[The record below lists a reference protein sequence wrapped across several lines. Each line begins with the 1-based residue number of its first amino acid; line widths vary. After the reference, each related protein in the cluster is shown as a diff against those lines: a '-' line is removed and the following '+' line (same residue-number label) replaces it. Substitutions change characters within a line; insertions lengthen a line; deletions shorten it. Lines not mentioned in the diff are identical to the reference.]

1 MATTGLWPIKGNL
14 KTVIDYADNPDKTT
28 LEKYLDTDLYAALRY
43 TENDDKTDQKMFVTG
58 INCSKHTAY
67 EQMVATKHRFGKLGG
82 NVCYHGY
89 QSFKVDE
96 VSPELCHQ
104 IGVETA
110 RRMWGDQYEVIVTS
124 HLNTDNLHNHF
135 VVNSLSFKT
144 GKKYSN
150 KISEHIRLRE
160 ISDAVCKEHNLSVLE
175 NAPFFGGEK
184 DSYWL
189 HKDGKMTRR
198 DLVKEDA
205 QRALDVSLNYPQ
217 LFLNLRRLGYE
228 IDERRLSVKAPD
240 WERSIRFSG
249 VGLTRE
255 VIEASFQQHR
265 SSEEWYIFYRMHPI
279 PEPKRKPLDEL
290 LREMERDL
298 YHSRSSVEVALVS
311 VFLILVMLLQAAIE
325 NARYTPL
332 SPTMRLEMQNVKQY
346 VADHRFLKDN
356 NIQTT
361 EELKNRILQTQAE
374 IQKLEAERQHIRNQ
388 IRRAEP
394 GAKASLKEDAKAITK
409 KLNPLR
415 EQLKNLQRILDK
427 SDYVYTMLETER
439 RLERQVG
446 RNRNYER

>member
-1 MATTGLWPIKGNL
+1 M
-14 KTVIDYADNPDKTT
+14 
-28 LEKYLDTDLYAALRY
+28 
-43 TENDDKTDQKMFVTG
+43 M
-58 INCSKHTAY
+58 
-67 EQMVATKHRFGKLGG
+67 ATKHRFGKLGG

-189 HKDGKMTRR
+189 HKDGKKTRR
-198 DLVKEDA
+198 DLVKADA
-205 QRALDVSLNYPQ
+205 QRALDVSLTYPQ
-217 LFLNLRRLGYE
+217 FFLNLRRLGYE

-240 WERSIRFSG
+240 WERKIRLSG
-249 VGLTRE
+249 VGVTRE

-265 SSEEWYIFYRMHPI
+265 ISDTWYVFYRAHII
-279 PEPKRKPLDEL
+279 PEPKQKPLEAIL
-290 LREMERDL
+290 KEMERDL
-298 YHSRSSVEVALVS
+298 YRSHSGAGVFIDS
-311 VFLILVMLLQAAIE
+311 VFLIVMLLLQAAIE

-361 EELKNRILQTQAE
+361 TELTERITQTQAE

-394 GAKASLKEDAKAITK
+394 VAKAALKEEAKAVTK
-409 KLNPLR
+409 RLKPLR
-415 EQLKNLQRILDK
+415 EQLKNLQCILDK
-427 SDYVYTMLETER
+427 SDYVYMMLKTER
-439 RLERQVG
+439 RLERQIG

>member
-1 MATTGLWPIKGNL
+1 MATTGLWPIKGSL

-28 LEKYLDTDLYAALRY
+28 LEKYVDSDLYAALRY
-43 TENDDKTDQKMFVTG
+43 TENDNKTDQKIFVTG
-58 INCSKHTAY
+58 INCSKYAAY
-67 EQMVATKHRFGKLGG
+67 EQMMATKRRFGKLGG

-89 QSFKVDE
+89 QSFKAGE

-124 HLNTDNLHNHF
+124 HLNTENLHNHF
-135 VVNSLSFKT
+135 VLNSLSFKT

-160 ISDAVCKEHNLSVLE
+160 VSDEICREHHLSVLE
-175 NAPFFGGEK
+175 NAPFYSGDK
-184 DSYWL
+184 AAYWP
-189 HKDGKMTRR
+189 HREGKLTRR
-198 DLVKEDA
+198 DLVKADA

-217 LFLNLRRLGYE
+217 FFMNLRRLGYE

-240 WERSIRFSG
+240 WERNIRLSG

-265 SSEEWYIFYRMHPI
+265 ISDTWYVFYRAHII
-279 PEPKRKPLDEL
+279 PEPKQKPLEAIL
-290 LREMERDL
+290 KEMEQDL
-298 YHSRSSVEVALVS
+298 YRGRSGVEVALIS
-311 VFLILVMLLQAAIE
+311 VFLILAMLLQAAIE

-332 SPTMRLEMQNVKQY
+332 SPTMRLEMQYVKQY

-361 EELKNRILQTQAE
+361 DELKNRILQTQAE
-374 IQKLEAERQHIRNQ
+374 IQKQEAERQHIRNQ

-394 GAKASLKEDAKAITK
+394 GAKAALKEEAKAVTK

-415 EQLKNLQRILDK
+415 GQLKNFQRILDK

-439 RLERQVG
+439 RLERQIG

>member
-1 MATTGLWPIKGNL
+1 MATTGLCPIKGSL

-28 LEKYLDTDLYAALRY
+28 LEKYVDTDLYAALRY
-43 TENDDKTDQKMFVTG
+43 TENGEKTDQKMFVTG
-58 INCSKHTAY
+58 INCSKYAAY
-67 EQMVATKHRFGKLGG
+67 EQMMATKRRFGKLGG

-89 QSFKVDE
+89 QSFKAGE

-110 RRMWGDQYEVIVTS
+110 KRMWGDQYEVIVTS
-124 HLNTDNLHNHF
+124 HLNTENLHNHF
-135 VVNSLSFKT
+135 VLNSLSFKT

-160 ISDAVCKEHNLSVLE
+160 ISDEICREHKLSVLE
-175 NAPFFGGEK
+175 NAPFYSGDKGA
-184 DSYWL
+184 YWP
-189 HKDGKMTRR
+189 HKEGKLTRR
-198 DLVKEDA
+198 DLVKADA

-217 LFLNLRRLGYE
+217 FFMNLRRLGYE

-240 WERSIRFSG
+240 WERAIRLSG
-249 VGLTRE
+249 VGFTRE
-255 VIEASFQQHR
+255 VIVEAFHQHR
-265 SSEEWYIFYRMHPI
+265 ASETWYVFYRAHII
-279 PEPKRKPLDEL
+279 PEPKRKPLDDL
-290 LREMERDL
+290 LREMERDI
-298 YHSRSSVEVALVS
+298 YRSRSGVDVFIGS
-311 VFLILVMLLQAAIE
+311 VFLIVMLLLQAAIE

-346 VADHRFLKDN
+346 VADHCFLKDN

-361 EELKNRILQTQAE
+361 TDLKDRIAQVQTE

-394 GAKASLKEDAKAITK
+394 SEKAALKEEAKAITK

-415 EQLKNLQRILDK
+415 EQLKTLQHILDK
-427 SDYVYTMLETER
+427 SDYVFTMLETER
-439 RLERQVG
+439 RLERQIG
-446 RNRNYER
+446 RNRDYKR

>member
-1 MATTGLWPIKGNL
+1 MATTGLWPIKGSL

-28 LEKYLDTDLYAALRY
+28 LEKYVDTDLYAALRY

-67 EQMVATKHRFGKLGG
+67 EQMMATKHRFGKLGG

-89 QSFKVDE
+89 QSFKAGE

-110 RRMWGDQYEVIVTS
+110 KRMWGDQYEVIVTS
-124 HLNTDNLHNHF
+124 HLNTENLHNHF

-144 GKKYSN
+144 GRKYSN

-160 ISDAVCKEHNLSVLE
+160 ISDEICREHDLSVLE

-184 DSYWL
+184 GAYWQ
-189 HKDGKMTRR
+189 HKEGKMTRR
-198 DLVKEDA
+198 DLVKADA

-217 LFLNLRRLGYE
+217 LFMNLRRLGYQ

-240 WERSIRFSG
+240 WERNIRLAS

-255 VIEASFQQHR
+255 VIEASFRQHR
-265 SSEEWYIFYRMHPI
+265 GSEEWYIFYRMHPI
-279 PEPKRKPLDEL
+279 KEPKRKPLDDL
-290 LREMERDL
+290 LREMERDM
-298 YHSRSSVEVALVS
+298 YRSRSGVEVALIS
-311 VFLILVMLLQAAIE
+311 VFLILAMLLQAAIE

-332 SPTMRLEMQNVKQY
+332 SPTMRLEMQNVMRY

-361 EELKNRILQTQAE
+361 TELTEHIAQTQTK

-388 IRRAEP
+388 IRRTEP
-394 GAKASLKEDAKAITK
+394 KAKDALKEEARAVTK
-409 KLNPLR
+409 RLKPLR
-415 EQLKNLQRILDK
+415 EQLKTLQRILDK

-439 RLERQVG
+439 KLARHIG
-446 RNRNYER
+446 RNRDYER

>member
-1 MATTGLWPIKGNL
+1 MATTGLWPIKGSL

-28 LEKYLDTDLYAALRY
+28 LEKYLDTDLYSALRY

-58 INCSKHTAY
+58 INCSKYAAY
-67 EQMVATKHRFGKLGG
+67 EQMMATKHQFGKLGG

-89 QSFKVDE
+89 QSFKVGE

-110 RRMWGDQYEVIVTS
+110 KRMWGDQYEVIVTS
-124 HLNTDNLHNHF
+124 HLNTENLHNHF
-135 VVNSLSFKT
+135 VLNSLSFKT

-184 DSYWL
+184 GAYWQ
-189 HKDGKMTRR
+189 HKEGKMTRR
-198 DLVKEDA
+198 DLVKADA

-217 LFLNLRRLGYE
+217 FFLNLRRLGYE
-228 IDERRLSVKAPD
+228 IDEKLLSVKAPD
-240 WERSIRFSG
+240 WERNIRLSG

-255 VIEASFQQHR
+255 IIEASFQQHR
-265 SSEEWYIFYRMHPI
+265 VSETWYVFYRTHII
-279 PEPKRKPLDEL
+279 PEPKRKPLDDL

-298 YHSRSSVEVALVS
+298 YRSRSGVDVALVS
-311 VFLILVMLLQAAIE
+311 VFLIVAMVLQAAIE

-346 VADHRFLKDN
+346 MADHRFLKEN

-361 EELKNRILQTQAE
+361 DELKIRILQTQAE
-374 IQKLEAERQHIRNQ
+374 IQKQEAERQHIRNQ
-388 IRRAEP
+388 IRRAVP
-394 GAKASLKEDAKAITK
+394 TAKASLKEEAKAVTK
-409 KLNPLR
+409 RLKPLR
-415 EQLKNLQRILDK
+415 EQLKNLQCILDK

-439 RLERQVG
+439 KLERQIG

>member
-1 MATTGLWPIKGNL
+1 MATTGLWPIKGSL

-28 LEKYLDTDLYAALRY
+28 LEKYVDTDLYAALRY

-67 EQMVATKHRFGKLGG
+67 EQMMATKHRFGKLGG

-89 QSFKVDE
+89 QSFKAGE

-110 RRMWGDQYEVIVTS
+110 KRMWGDQYEVIVTS
-124 HLNTDNLHNHF
+124 HLNTENLHNHF

-144 GKKYSN
+144 GRKYSN

-160 ISDAVCKEHNLSVLE
+160 ISDEICREHDLSVLE

-184 DSYWL
+184 GAYWQ
-189 HKDGKMTRR
+189 HKEGKMTRR
-198 DLVKEDA
+198 DLVKADA

-217 LFLNLRRLGYE
+217 LFMNLRRLGYQ

-240 WERSIRFSG
+240 WERNIRLAS

-255 VIEASFQQHR
+255 VIEASFRQHR
-265 SSEEWYIFYRMHPI
+265 GSEEWYIFYRMHPI
-279 PEPKRKPLDEL
+279 KEPKRKPLDDL
-290 LREMERDL
+290 LREMERDM
-298 YHSRSSVEVALVS
+298 YRSRSGVEVALIS
-311 VFLILVMLLQAAIE
+311 VFLILAMLLQAAIE

-332 SPTMRLEMQNVKQY
+332 SPTMRLEMQNVMRY

-361 EELKNRILQTQAE
+361 TELTEHIAQTQTK

-388 IRRAEP
+388 IRRTEP
-394 GAKASLKEDAKAITK
+394 KAKDALKEEARAVTK
-409 KLNPLR
+409 RLKPLR
-415 EQLKNLQRILDK
+415 EQLKTLQRILDK

-439 RLERQVG
+439 KLERHIG
-446 RNRNYER
+446 RNRDYER

>member
-1 MATTGLWPIKGNL
+1 MATTGLWPIKGSL

-28 LEKYLDTDLYAALRY
+28 LEKYVDSDLYAALRY
-43 TENDDKTDQKMFVTG
+43 TENDDKTDQKIFVTG

-67 EQMVATKHRFGKLGG
+67 EQMMATKHRFGKLGG

-89 QSFKVDE
+89 QSFKAGE
-96 VSPELCHQ
+96 ISPDLCHQ

-110 RRMWGDQYEVIVTS
+110 KRMWGDQYEVIVTS
-124 HLNTDNLHNHF
+124 HLNTENLHNHF
-135 VVNSLSFKT
+135 VLNSLSFKT

-175 NAPFFGGEK
+175 NAPFYSGDK
-184 DSYWL
+184 AAYWP
-189 HKDGKMTRR
+189 HKEGKMTRR
-198 DLVKEDA
+198 DLVKADA

-217 LFLNLRRLGYE
+217 FFLNLRRLGYE

-240 WERSIRFSG
+240 WERNIRLAG
-249 VGLTRE
+249 VGLTRK

-265 SSEEWYIFYRMHPI
+265 GSETWYVFYRAHII
-279 PEPKRKPLDEL
+279 PEPKRKPLEAIL
-290 LREMERDL
+290 KEMEQDL
-298 YHSRSSVEVALVS
+298 YRGRSGVDVALVS
-311 VFLILVMLLQAAIE
+311 VFLIVAMVLQAAIE
-325 NARYTPL
+325 NARHTPL

-346 VADHRFLKDN
+346 VADYRFLKEN
-356 NIQTT
+356 SIQTT
-361 EELKNRILQTQAE
+361 DEMHNRILQTQTE

-388 IRRAEP
+388 IRRADP
-394 GAKASLKEDAKAITK
+394 AVKDSLKEEAKAVTK
-409 KLNPLR
+409 RLKPLR
-415 EQLKNLQRILDK
+415 EQLKNLKRIMDK

-439 RLERQVG
+439 RLERQIG

>member
-1 MATTGLWPIKGNL
+1 MATTGLWPIKGSL

-28 LEKYLDTDLYAALRY
+28 LEKYVDIDLYAALRY
-43 TENDDKTDQKMFVTG
+43 TENDDKTDQKIFVTG
-58 INCSKHTAY
+58 INCSKYAAY
-67 EQMVATKHRFGKLGG
+67 EQMMATKRRFGKLGG

-89 QSFKVDE
+89 QSFKAGE

-110 RRMWGDQYEVIVTS
+110 KRMWEDQYEVIVTS

-135 VVNSLSFKT
+135 VVNSLSLKT

-160 ISDAVCKEHNLSVLE
+160 ISDEICREHHLSVLE

-198 DLVKEDA
+198 DLVKADA
-205 QRALDVSLNYPQ
+205 QRALDVSLNYQ
-217 LFLNLRRLGYE
+217 QFFMNLRRLGYE

-240 WERSIRFSG
+240 WERNIRLAG

-255 VIEASFQQHR
+255 VMEASFQQHR
-265 SSEEWYIFYRMHPI
+265 GSETWYVFYRAHII
-279 PEPKRKPLDEL
+279 PEPKQKPLEAIL
-290 LREMERDL
+290 KEMEQDL
-298 YHSRSSVEVALVS
+298 YRGRSGVEVALVS
-311 VFLILVMLLQAAIE
+311 VFLIVAMVLQAAIE

-332 SPTMRLEMQNVKQY
+332 SPTMRLEMQNVKQFI
-346 VADHRFLKDN
+346 ADHRFLKDN

-361 EELKNRILQTQAE
+361 TELTERIAQTQTK

-394 GAKASLKEDAKAITK
+394 GAKAALKEEAKAVTK

-415 EQLKNLQRILDK
+415 GQLKNFQRILDK

-439 RLERQVG
+439 RLERQIG
-446 RNRNYER
+446 RNRDYER

>member
-1 MATTGLWPIKGNL
+1 MATTGLWPIKGSL

-43 TENDDKTDQKMFVTG
+43 TENDDKTDQKFFVTG

-67 EQMVATKHRFGKLGG
+67 EQMMSTKHRFGKLGG

-198 DLVKEDA
+198 DLVKADA

-217 LFLNLRRLGYE
+217 FFLNLRRLGYE
-228 IDERRLSVKAPD
+228 IDEKRLSVKAPD
-240 WERSIRFSG
+240 WERNIRLAG

-255 VIEASFQQHR
+255 VIEASFQQHCG
-265 SSEEWYIFYRMHPI
+265 SETWYVFYRAHII
-279 PEPKRKPLDEL
+279 PEPKQKPLDDL
-290 LREMERDL
+290 LREMEREL
-298 YHSRSSVEVALVS
+298 YRSRSGVEVALVS
-311 VFLILVMLLQAAIE
+311 AFLILAMLLQAAIE
-325 NARYTPL
+325 NARFTPL

-361 EELKNRILQTQAE
+361 TELTERIAQTQTK
-374 IQKLEAERQHIRNQ
+374 IQKLELERQHIRNQ
-388 IRRAEP
+388 IRRAELSE
-394 GAKASLKEDAKAITK
+394 KASLKEDAKAITK

>member
-1 MATTGLWPIKGNL
+1 MATTGLWPIKGSL

-28 LEKYLDTDLYAALRY
+28 LEKYVDSDLYAALRY
-43 TENDDKTDQKMFVTG
+43 TENDNKTDQKMFVTG

-67 EQMVATKHRFGKLGG
+67 EQMMATKHRFGKLGG

-89 QSFKVDE
+89 QSFRTGE

-124 HLNTDNLHNHF
+124 HLNTENLHNHF

-175 NAPFFGGEK
+175 NAPFFSGEK
-184 DSYWL
+184 NAYWP
-189 HKDGKMTRR
+189 HKEGKLTRR
-198 DLVKEDA
+198 DLVKTDA

-217 LFLNLRRLGYE
+217 LFMNLRRLGYE
-228 IDERRLSVKAPD
+228 VDERRLSVKAPD
-240 WERSIRFSG
+240 WERNIRLAG
-249 VGLTRE
+249 VGITRE
-255 VIEASFQQHR
+255 VIAAAFQQHKT
-265 SSEEWYIFYRMHPI
+265 SDAWYIFYRTHLI
-279 PEPKRKPLDEL
+279 QEPKQKQLENVIK
-290 LREMERDL
+290 EMERDL
-298 YHSRSSVEVALVS
+298 YRSKSGTEVALVS
-311 VFLILVMLLQAAIE
+311 AFLIVAMLLQAAIE

-332 SPTMRLEMQNVKQY
+332 SPTMRLEMQNVKQD
-346 VADHRFLKDN
+346 VADLRFLQDN

-361 EELKNRILQTQAE
+361 TDLTDSIATTQAQ
-374 IQKLEAERQHIRNQ
+374 IQELEAERQRIRNR

-394 GAKASLKEDAKAITK
+394 SAKDALKGEAKAVTK
-409 KLNPLR
+409 QLNPLR
-415 EQLKNLQRILDK
+415 VQLKTLQRILDK

-439 RLERQVG
+439 RLERQIG

>member
-1 MATTGLWPIKGNL
+1 MATTGLWPIKGSL

-28 LEKYLDTDLYAALRY
+28 REKYLDTDLYAALRY
-43 TENDDKTDQKMFVTG
+43 TENDDKTDQKIFVTG

-67 EQMVATKHRFGKLGG
+67 EQMMATKHRFGKLVG

-89 QSFKVDE
+89 QSFKAGE

-110 RRMWGDQYEVIVTS
+110 KRMWGDQYEVIVTS
-124 HLNTDNLHNHF
+124 HLNTENLHNHF
-135 VVNSLSFKT
+135 VLNSLSFKT

-189 HKDGKMTRR
+189 HKDGKMTHR
-198 DLVKEDA
+198 DLVKADA
-205 QRALDVSLNYPQ
+205 QRALDVSLTYPQ
-217 LFLNLRRLGYE
+217 FFLNLRRLGYE

-240 WERSIRFSG
+240 WERNIRLAG

-255 VIEASFQQHR
+255 VMEASFQQHR
-265 SSEEWYIFYRMHPI
+265 GSETWYVFYRAHII
-279 PEPKRKPLDEL
+279 PEPKHKPLDDL

-298 YHSRSSVEVALVS
+298 YRSHSGAGVFIGS
-311 VFLILVMLLQAAIE
+311 VFLIAMLLLQAAIE

-346 VADHRFLKDN
+346 VADHRFLKEN
-356 NIQTT
+356 SIQTT
-361 EELKNRILQTQAE
+361 DEMHNRILQTQTE
-374 IQKLEAERQHIRNQ
+374 IQKLEAERQRIRNQ
-388 IRRAEP
+388 NRRADP
-394 GAKASLKEDAKAITK
+394 AVKDSLKEEAKAVTK
-409 KLNPLR
+409 RLKPLR
-415 EQLKNLQRILDK
+415 EQLKNLQRIMDK
-427 SDYVYTMLETER
+427 SDYVYTMLEIER
-439 RLERQVG
+439 KLERQIG

>member
-1 MATTGLWPIKGNL
+1 MATTGLWPIKGSL

-67 EQMVATKHRFGKLGG
+67 EQMMATKHRFGKLGG
-82 NVCYHGY
+82 NVCYPGY
-89 QSFKVDE
+89 QSFKVGE

-110 RRMWGDQYEVIVTS
+110 KRMWGDQYEVIVTS
-124 HLNTDNLHNHF
+124 HLNTENLHNHF
-135 VVNSLSFKT
+135 VLNSLSFKT

-160 ISDAVCKEHNLSVLE
+160 ISDEICREHNLSVLE

-184 DSYWL
+184 GAYWQ
-189 HKDGKMTRR
+189 HKEGKITRR
-198 DLVKEDA
+198 DLVKADA

-217 LFLNLRRLGYE
+217 LFMNLRRLGYQ

-240 WERSIRFSG
+240 WERNIRLAS

-255 VIEASFQQHR
+255 VIEASFRQHR
-265 SSEEWYIFYRMHPI
+265 GSEEWYIFYRMHPI
-279 PEPKRKPLDEL
+279 KEPDFKPLEAIL
-290 LREMERDL
+290 KEMERDL
-298 YHSRSSVEVALVS
+298 YRSHSGAGVFIGS
-311 VFLILVMLLQAAIE
+311 VFLIIMLLLQAAIE

-361 EELKNRILQTQAE
+361 TELTERIAQTQTK

-394 GAKASLKEDAKAITK
+394 RAKASLKEDAKAITK

-415 EQLKNLQRILDK
+415 EQLNNLQRILDK

-439 RLERQVG
+439 RLERQIG

>member
-1 MATTGLWPIKGNL
+1 MATTGLWPIKGSL

-67 EQMVATKHRFGKLGG
+67 EQMMATKHRFGKLGG

-89 QSFKVDE
+89 QSFKVGE

-110 RRMWGDQYEVIVTS
+110 KRMWGDQYEVIVTS
-124 HLNTDNLHNHF
+124 HLNTENLHNHF
-135 VVNSLSFKT
+135 VLNSLSFKT

-160 ISDAVCKEHNLSVLE
+160 ISDEICREHNLSVLE

-184 DSYWL
+184 GAYWQ
-189 HKDGKMTRR
+189 HKEGKITRR
-198 DLVKEDA
+198 DLVKADA

-217 LFLNLRRLGYE
+217 LFMNLRRLGYQ

-240 WERSIRFSG
+240 WERNIRLAS

-255 VIEASFQQHR
+255 VIEASFRQHR
-265 SSEEWYIFYRMHPI
+265 GSEEWYIFYRMHPI
-279 PEPKRKPLDEL
+279 KEPDFKPLEAIL
-290 LREMERDL
+290 KEMERDL
-298 YHSRSSVEVALVS
+298 YRSHSGAGVFIGS
-311 VFLILVMLLQAAIE
+311 VFLIIMLLLQAAIE

-361 EELKNRILQTQAE
+361 TELTERIAQTQTK

-394 GAKASLKEDAKAITK
+394 RAKASLKEDAKAITK

-415 EQLKNLQRILDK
+415 EQLNNLQRILDK

-439 RLERQVG
+439 RLERQIG

>member
-1 MATTGLWPIKGNL
+1 M
-14 KTVIDYADNPDKTT
+14 
-28 LEKYLDTDLYAALRY
+28 
-43 TENDDKTDQKMFVTG
+43 
-58 INCSKHTAY
+58 
-67 EQMVATKHRFGKLGG
+67 
-82 NVCYHGY
+82 
-89 QSFKVDE
+89 SF
-96 VSPELCHQ
+96 Q
-104 IGVETA
+104 
-110 RRMWGDQYEVIVTS
+110 
-124 HLNTDNLHNHF
+124 
-135 VVNSLSFKT
+135 T

-189 HKDGKMTRR
+189 YKDGKMTRR

-217 LFLNLRRLGYE
+217 FFLNLRRLGYE

-240 WERSIRFSG
+240 WERNIRLSG

-265 SSEEWYIFYRMHPI
+265 VSETWYVFYRAHII
-279 PEPKRKPLDEL
+279 PEPKQKPLDDL

-298 YHSRSSVEVALVS
+298 YRSHSGAVVFIGS
-311 VFLILVMLLQAAIE
+311 VFLIAMLLLKAAIE
-325 NARYTPL
+325 NVRYTPL

-361 EELKNRILQTQAE
+361 EELKNRILQTQTE
-374 IQKLEAERQHIRNQ
+374 IQKLEAKRQHIRNQ
-388 IRRAEP
+388 IRRADP
-394 GAKASLKEDAKAITK
+394 LAKAALKEEAKAVTK
-409 KLNPLR
+409 RLKPLR
-415 EQLKNLQRILDK
+415 EQLENLQRILDK

-439 RLERQVG
+439 RLERQIG

>member
-1 MATTGLWPIKGNL
+1 MATTGLWPIKGSL

-28 LEKYLDTDLYAALRY
+28 LEKYVDSDLYAALRY
-43 TENDDKTDQKMFVTG
+43 TENDDKTDQKIFVTG

-67 EQMVATKHRFGKLGG
+67 EQMMATKRRFGKLGG

-89 QSFKVDE
+89 QSFKAGE
-96 VSPELCHQ
+96 ISPDLCHQ

-110 RRMWGDQYEVIVTS
+110 KRMWGDQYEVIVTS
-124 HLNTDNLHNHF
+124 HLNTENLHNHF
-135 VVNSLSFKT
+135 VLNSLSFKT

-175 NAPFFGGEK
+175 NAPFYSGDK
-184 DSYWL
+184 AAYWP
-189 HKDGKMTRR
+189 HKEGKMTRR
-198 DLVKEDA
+198 DLVKADA

-217 LFLNLRRLGYE
+217 FFLNLRRLGYE
-228 IDERRLSVKAPD
+228 IDERRLFVKAPD
-240 WERSIRFSG
+240 WERAIRLSG
-249 VGLTRE
+249 VGFTRE
-255 VIEASFQQHR
+255 VIAEAFHQHR
-265 SSEEWYIFYRMHPI
+265 VSETWYVFYRAHII
-279 PEPKRKPLDEL
+279 PEPKRKPLDNL

-298 YHSRSSVEVALVS
+298 YRSHSGAGVFIGS
-311 VFLILVMLLQAAIE
+311 VFLIVMLLLQAAIE

-356 NIQTT
+356 NIQATD
-361 EELKNRILQTQAE
+361 ELKNRILQTQTK

-388 IRRAEP
+388 IRRADPLAEAALKEE
-394 GAKASLKEDAKAITK
+394 AKAVTK

-415 EQLKNLQRILDK
+415 EQLKTLQRILDK

-439 RLERQVG
+439 RLERQIW

>member
-1 MATTGLWPIKGNL
+1 ML
-14 KTVIDYADNPDKTT
+14 
-28 LEKYLDTDLYAALRY
+28 
-43 TENDDKTDQKMFVTG
+43 
-58 INCSKHTAY
+58 
-67 EQMVATKHRFGKLGG
+67 
-82 NVCYHGY
+82 
-89 QSFKVDE
+89 
-96 VSPELCHQ
+96 
-104 IGVETA
+104 
-110 RRMWGDQYEVIVTS
+110 
-124 HLNTDNLHNHF
+124 
-135 VVNSLSFKT
+135 NSLSFKT

-175 NAPFFGGEK
+175 NAPFFGSEK

-217 LFLNLRRLGYE
+217 FFLHLRRLGYE

-240 WERSIRFSG
+240 WERNIRLAS

-255 VIEASFQQHR
+255 VVEASFRQHR
-265 SSEEWYIFYRMHPI
+265 GSEEWYIFYRMHPI
-279 PEPKRKPLDEL
+279 RDPKRKPLDDL

-298 YHSRSSVEVALVS
+298 YRSHSGAGVFIGSI
-311 VFLILVMLLQAAIE
+311 FLIVMLLLQAAIE

-332 SPTMRLEMQNVKQY
+332 SPTMRLEMQYVKQY

-361 EELKNRILQTQAE
+361 TDLKSRIAQTQAE

-388 IRRAEP
+388 IRRTDP
-394 GAKASLKEDAKAITK
+394 VTKTILKGSAKAVTRQIK
-409 KLNPLR
+409 PLR
-415 EQLKNLQRILDK
+415 EQLKTLQRILDK

-439 RLERQVG
+439 KLERQIG
-446 RNRNYER
+446 RNRDYER

>member
-1 MATTGLWPIKGNL
+1 MATTGLWPIKGSL

-43 TENDDKTDQKMFVTG
+43 TENDDKTDQKIFVTG

-67 EQMVATKHRFGKLGG
+67 EQMMSTKHRFGKLGG

-189 HKDGKMTRR
+189 HKDGKKTRR
-198 DLVKEDA
+198 DLVKQDA
-205 QRALDVSLNYPQ
+205 QRVLDVSLNYPQ
-217 LFLNLRRLGYE
+217 FFLNLRRLGYE
-228 IDERRLSVKAPD
+228 IDEKRLSVKAPD
-240 WERSIRFSG
+240 WERNIRLAG

-265 SSEEWYIFYRMHPI
+265 VSETWYVFYRAHII
-279 PEPKRKPLDEL
+279 PEPKRKPLDDL

-298 YHSRSSVEVALVS
+298 YRSHSGAGVFIDS
-311 VFLILVMLLQAAIE
+311 VFLIVVLLLQAAIE
-325 NARYTPL
+325 NARYTLL

-361 EELKNRILQTQAE
+361 TELTELIAQTQTK
-374 IQKLEAERQHIRNQ
+374 IQKLEAERQHIRNL
-388 IRRAEP
+388 IRRANP
-394 GAKASLKEDAKAITK
+394 TAKDSLKEEAKAITK

-439 RLERQVG
+439 RLERQIG